1 MKNRKL
7 LLVVITVSLLLSG
20 CAFGTEVDTTTISIN
35 KKGVVTE
42 TIIEDF
48 DKDYYNA
55 DELEQEIT
63 QAVADYNKTAGSEN
77 VGLNSFEYME
87 ESQQVK
93 AELQYASAD
102 DYEQMNERTLFCGT
116 VQEAYEAGYE
126 MISMINQEDG
136 STVSA
141 TDVLELGD
149 KHIVISEETLNIRV
163 SGKIT
168 YASEGVVIT
177 DNKTATLTD
186 DGETLSYIIYE

>member
-35 KKGVVTE
+35 KKGVVIE